1 MPTNFPLYESLV
13 AKTTNKPLLL
23 KQKKKLIENISSM
36 DTSSQELLYALIKY
50 HSLKID
56 DGKTLYNGE
65 IQTTDNIS
73 DIEWELT
80 DLPNQLQ
87 QVLFKFAEK
96 DQCVKQE
103 TKTRDELKLKMK
115 NNQKTI
121 T

>member
-1 MPTNFPLYESLV
+1 MLTNFPLYDSLV
-13 AKTTNKPLLL
+13 AKTTNKPLLV

-65 IQTTDNIS
+65 IQTTSNIS
-73 DIEWELT
+73 DIKWDLT
-80 DLPNQLQ
+80 DIPNQLQ

-96 DQCVKQE
+96 DQCVKEE
-103 TKTRDELKLKMK
+103 TRMRDELKLKMK
-115 NNQKTI
+115 KNQDTTK
-121 T
+121 